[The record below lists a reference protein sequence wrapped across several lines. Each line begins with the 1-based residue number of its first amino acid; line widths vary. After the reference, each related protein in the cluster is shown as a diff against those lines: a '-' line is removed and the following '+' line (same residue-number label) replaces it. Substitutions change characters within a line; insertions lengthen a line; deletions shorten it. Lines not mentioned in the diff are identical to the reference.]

1 MIVYPANESGQPI
14 DDKGNVVQCEYS
26 LYNGLEVYVFES
38 YEEWERYVYQLNL
51 AMNDSAKVDENG

>member
-14 DDKGNVVQCEYS
+14 DENGNVVQCEYS

-38 YEEWERYVYQLNL
+38 YEEWEKYVYQLNL
-51 AMNDSAKVDENG
+51 KESQKIIE